1 MPAKPTSQTIRRV
14 ALVLYAACLASA
26 IFVYFVVSAM
36 QVPYAAYLQASDELV
51 RGRPNAARGMVTNAK
66 NGLVLGSLHQAS
78 LVLRRDG
85 ADIESYPLAP
95 QAGGIIEAQ
104 FTPSEALE
112 PGTYDLVLR
121 AKPSPSDPVFESHAS
136 ITLLESPREF
146 TWPTP
151 SARLPAAEQK
161 RARNGSLESE
171 GPIRVDIIPSKP
183 VIARGLPSEVFIT
196 TSERATGRPVRCSV
210 NVDEAKGITEGDALP
225 RVIQTNK
232 LGLARVTIAPTTNQ
246 HWELSTTCQP
256 EQALD
261 PPPKSSATIQVGTTA
276 SQLSMRGTPQQARP
290 NDTLLGSVQTLH
302 RDGGIYV
309 DLYDGE
315 HWVWSGSF
323 AVRQNYAGWRL
334 PIPTQPSSPQAL
346 YRVQIF
352 NDIYNQGFAW
362 DVAYIAKDDAARDGQ
377 LDDLLTRHVKH
388 GFGEDEPEAKR
399 YFEYANDASRRRAL
413 NPSRSELDLLTS
425 ALLTA
430 APREFQAPNVL
441 INSYDE
447 DQRELDAWK
456 SEVRA
461 RLLVIIG
468 MALVVGLG
476 VLGLVVLW
484 GVQQAQRRQQLYRE
498 VDMELAEQ
506 DLDDAIDASV
516 DLAAVARHER
526 LSRLSTIVQAVV
538 VLGTLVIFA
547 ACIMLLMHYMM

>member
-1 MPAKPTSQTIRRV
+1 MPATPTSQTIRRV

-26 IFVYFVVSAM
+26 IFAYFVISAM
-36 QVPYAAYLQASDELV
+36 QVPYAAYLQAPDEFV
-51 RGRPNAARGMVTNAK
+51 RGQPNAARGMITNAK

-85 ADIESYPLAP
+85 ADIESYPVAP
-95 QAGGIIEAQ
+95 RAGGIIEAQ
-104 FTPSEALE
+104 FTPSAALE
-112 PGTYDLVLR
+112 PGAYDLVLR
-121 AKPSPSDPVFESHAS
+121 AKPGPTDPVFESHAS
-136 ITLLESPREF
+136 ITLLGSPREF
-146 TWPTP
+146 IWPTS

-161 RARNGSLESE
+161 RAHNGLIESE
-171 GPIRVDIIPSKP
+171 GPIRVDIIPSQP
-183 VIARGLPSEVFIT
+183 IIARGLPSEVFIT

-210 NVDEAKGITEGDALP
+210 NVDESKGLTGGDALP
-225 RVIQTNK
+225 RIIQTNK
-232 LGLARVTIAPTTNQ
+232 LGLARVTIAPMTDQ

-256 EQALD
+256 EEALE
-261 PPPKSSATIQVGTTA
+261 PPPTSSATIQVGTTA
-276 SQLSMRGTPQQARP
+276 SQLSMRGTPRQTRP
-290 NDTLLGSVQTLH
+290 GDTLLGSVQTLH

-334 PIPTQPSSPQAL
+334 PVPTSASSPAAL

-362 DVAYIAKDDAARDGQ
+362 DVAYIAQSDAAPVELLDGLLIQHARRD
-377 LDDLLTRHVKH
+377 
-388 GFGEDEPEAKR
+388 FGEEELEAKR
-399 YFEYANDASRRRAL
+399 YFEYASDASRRRAL
-413 NPSRSELDLLTS
+413 KPSKRELDLLTS

-484 GVQQAQRRQQLYRE
+484 GVQQARRRQQLYRE

-506 DLDDAIDASV
+506 DLDDALDASV
-516 DLAAVARHER
+516 DLAAIARNEQ

-538 VLGTLVIFA
+538 VLGTLIIFA